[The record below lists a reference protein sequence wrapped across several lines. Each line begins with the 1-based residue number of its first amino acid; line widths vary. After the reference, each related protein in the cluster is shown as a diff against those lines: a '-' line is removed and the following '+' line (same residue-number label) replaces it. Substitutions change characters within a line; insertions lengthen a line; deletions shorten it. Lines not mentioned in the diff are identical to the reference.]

1 MTYHPKSDFLGV
13 MIDRGFLADCTD
25 LQGLDAALMRGV
37 VPGYIGFDATAKSLH
52 VGSLIQIMMLRWLQ
66 KTGHQ
71 PITLMGGGTTKVG
84 DPSFRADERPLL
96 TPAQIDANID
106 GIKQVFAKYISYDGA
121 DGALMLNNAE
131 WLDGLNY
138 LDFLR
143 DIGRHFS
150 VNRMLSFES
159 VKSRL
164 DREQSLLFLEFN
176 YMILQAYDFL
186 ELNRRYG
193 CLVQFGGSD
202 QWGNIVN
209 GIDLTRRVL
218 DHEIFGLTSP
228 LLTTSDGRKMGKSAS
243 GAIWLNAEMCAPYE
257 FWQFWRNTTDA
268 DVGRF
273 LKLYT
278 ELPVEECDRLGALDG
293 AEINAAKV
301 RLANEVTALCH
312 GADAAAAAEATA
324 REVFEKGGVGDDL
337 PSVSLSD
344 GDFSFFDFVAE
355 GEIPQ
360 TRFIALSSLVVKTGL
375 ANSGKEARRLIE
387 SGGLRVNDVAERD
400 SRRMMTIEE
409 FNEPVKLSAGKKRH
423 ALVTLDG

>member
-1 MTYHPKSDFLGV
+1 MTYHPKSDFIAV
-13 MIDRGFLADCTD
+13 MMERGFLADCTD
-25 LQGLDAALMRGV
+25 YQGLDEALIKGV

-66 KTGHQ
+66 KTGHK

-96 TPAQIDANID
+96 TEDQINDNIS
-106 GIKQVFAKYISYDGA
+106 GIQKVFAKYIDYGDGET
-121 DGALMLNNAE
+121 DALMLNNAE

-138 LDFLR
+138 LEFLR

-164 DREQSLLFLEFN
+164 DREQSLSFLEFN

-209 GIDLTRRVL
+209 GIDLTRRVI
-218 DHEIFGLTSP
+218 DQQIFGLTSP
-228 LLTTSDGRKMGKSAS
+228 LLTTSDGKKMGKSAD
-243 GAIWLNAEMCAPYE
+243 GAVWLNAEMRSPYE

-278 ELPVEECDRLGALDG
+278 ELPVDECDRLGSLAG
-293 AEINAAKV
+293 SEINEAKV
-301 RLANEVTALCH
+301 ILANEVTTLCH

-324 REVFEKGGVGDDL
+324 REVFEKGGVGADL
-337 PSVSLSD
+337 PTLSLSSEDIGD
-344 GDFSFFDFVAE
+344 GISVAQL
-355 GEIPQ
+355 I
-360 TRFIALSSLVVKTGL
+360 VKSGL
-375 ANSGKEARRLIE
+375 AKSGKEAKRLIAE
-387 SGGLRVNDVAERD
+387 NGAKLDDQPLTEAGRVFTAADLT
-400 SRRMMTIEE
+400 SPI
-409 FNEPVKLSAGKKRH
+409 KLSAGKKRH
-423 ALVTLDG
+423 ALVQLA

>member
-1 MTYHPKSDFLGV
+1 MTYHPKSDFIAV
-13 MIDRGFLADCTD
+13 MMERGFLADCTD
-25 LQGLDAALMRGV
+25 YQGLDEALISGV
-37 VPGYIGFDATAKSLH
+37 RPAYIGFDATAKSLH
-52 VGSLIQIMMLRWLQ
+52 VGSLIQIMMLRWFQ

-96 TPAQIDANID
+96 DEAAINANIA
-106 GIKQVFAKYISYDGA
+106 GIKKVFSAYIDYDTDA
-121 DGALMLNNAE
+121 PNKALMLNNAE

-138 LDFLR
+138 LEFLR

-150 VNRMLSFES
+150 VNRMLAFES

-164 DREQSLLFLEFN
+164 DREQSLSFLEFN

-193 CLVQFGGSD
+193 CVLQMGGSD

-218 DHEIFGLTSP
+218 DNEIYGLTSP
-228 LLTTSDGRKMGKSAS
+228 LLTTSDGKKMGKSQD
-243 GAIWLNAEMCAPYE
+243 GAVWLNADMRSPYE

-278 ELPVEECDRLGALDG
+278 ELPVDECERLGALAG
-293 AEINAAKV
+293 SEVNAAKII
-301 RLANEVTALCH
+301 LANEVTTLCH
-312 GADAAAAAEATA
+312 GAEAAAAAEATA
-324 REVFEKGGVGDDL
+324 REVFEKGGVGADL
-337 PSVSLSD
+337 PTLTLSADELGD
-344 GDFSFFDFVAE
+344 GISIVQL
-355 GEIPQ
+355 I
-360 TRFIALSSLVVKTGL
+360 VKTGL
-375 ANSGKEARRLIE
+375 AKSGKEAKRLIAE
-387 SGGLRVNDVAERD
+387 NGAKIDDQPLTDAGLMIDAGAL
-400 SRRMMTIEE
+400 SSPI
-409 FNEPVKLSAGKKRH
+409 KLSAGKKRH
-423 ALVTLDG
+423 ALVQIG

>member
-1 MTYHPKSDFLGV
+1 MTYHPKSDFMRV
-13 MIDRGFLADCTD
+13 MIERGFLADCTD
-25 LQGLDAALMRGV
+25 YQGLDEAFSTSV
-37 VPGYIGFDATAKSLH
+37 VPAYIGFDATAKSLH

-66 KTGHQ
+66 KTGHK

-96 TPAQIDANID
+96 TAQQIDDNID
-106 GIKQVFAKYISYDGA
+106 GIKQVFAKYIDYGDGPT
-121 DGALMLNNAE
+121 GALMLNNAE

-138 LDFLR
+138 LEFLR

-164 DREQSLLFLEFN
+164 DREQSLSFLEFN

-193 CLVQFGGSD
+193 CLLQMGGSD

-218 DHEIFGLTSP
+218 DHEIYGLTSP
-228 LLTTSDGRKMGKSAS
+228 LLTTSDGKKMGKTAD
-243 GAIWLNAEMCAPYE
+243 GAVWLNADMRSPYE

-278 ELPVEECDRLGALDG
+278 EIDLDECNRLGALQG
-293 AEINAAKV
+293 AEINEAKV
-301 RLANEVTALCH
+301 VLADAVTTLCH
-312 GADAAAAAEATA
+312 GAAAAAAAQATA
-324 REVFEKGGVGDDL
+324 REVFERGGTGAEL
-337 PSVSLSD
+337 PTLVLEADEVANGISV
-344 GDFSFFDFVAE
+344 V
-355 GEIPQ
+355 Q
-360 TRFIALSSLVVKTGL
+360 LVVRAGL
-375 ANSGKEARRLIE
+375 AKSGKDAKRLIAE
-387 SGGLRVNDVAERD
+387 NGARLNDAPLTDAALMLD
-400 SRRMMTIEE
+400 SAA
-409 FNEPVKLSAGKKRH
+409 FAQPVKLSAGKKRH
-423 ALVTLDG
+423 ALIKLK